1 MNTEQRN
8 ASKKRWRAGN
18 SPAALEYRERE
29 RRRVNSYKRKR
40 RNVLLEV
47 RREHDFRMHAQEI
60 RRHPAPLAPGMSIVS
75 RHALTH
81 DLTRWTGP
89 GMMKELRLEKEA
101 DEILRN

>member
-1 MNTEQRN
+1 
-8 ASKKRWRAGN
+8 
-18 SPAALEYRERE
+18 
-29 RRRVNSYKRKR
+29 
-40 RNVLLEV
+40 
-47 RREHDFRMHAQEI
+47 MHAQEI